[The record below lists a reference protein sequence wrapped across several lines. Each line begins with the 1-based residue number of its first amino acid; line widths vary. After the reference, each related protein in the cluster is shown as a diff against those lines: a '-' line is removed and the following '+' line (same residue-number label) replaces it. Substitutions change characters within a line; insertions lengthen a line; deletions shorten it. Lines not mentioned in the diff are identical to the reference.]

1 MSQNLHNED
10 KTILFP
16 FFTNTAIRH
25 VDTTPAWFSLRRS
38 EGLRNGH
45 KTKDITHGTERHG
58 QQKLRAIV
66 NQIKTELLKKK
77 AKKKSTTDQYQLG
90 LNCCLVVH
98 RQL

>member
-77 AKKKSTTDQYQLG
+77 AKKKALLINTNLD
-90 LNCCLVVH
+90 
-98 RQL
+98 